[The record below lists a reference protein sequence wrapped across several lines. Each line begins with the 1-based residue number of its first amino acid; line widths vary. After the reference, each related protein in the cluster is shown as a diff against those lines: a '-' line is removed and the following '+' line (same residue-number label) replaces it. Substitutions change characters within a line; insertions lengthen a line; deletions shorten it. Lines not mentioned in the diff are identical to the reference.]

1 MRVLPTLLVTL
12 VGGLASSVA
21 CSRTG
26 AEPSSNGQDGASAAK
41 SSAPRATAPANAL
54 VTPSASVTAVVNPE
68 NLPPYS
74 GPLGIVEGTVLVRGP
89 EAPEVPNLNVRSC
102 HAALDTYGK
111 MFRAGPPRADGTRPL
126 GDAVVAITGYA
137 GYYLPEAAEA
147 HRVAIGANCGYRQRT
162 IAMTYGQ
169 RLEVVNDS
177 KLPFAPYLDGV
188 FQPAVMMAP
197 PERNGEAVKIYPP
210 RPGHYHVLDQLQL
223 FVTEDL
229 YVLRQSLHAVTDLSG
244 HFRIEGVP
252 TAALKVGAQ
261 FAGVGQAQRDVEVRA
276 NVVENVEIV
285 LTYTPSDAAPP
296 VAPPTKVPY
305 IP

>member
-21 CSRTG
+21 CSRNS
-26 AEPSSNGQDGASAAK
+26 AEPSSNGQDGASTAK

-68 NLPPYS
+68 NLPPYT
-74 GPLGIVEGTVLVRGP
+74 GPVGIVEGTVLVRGP
-89 EAPEVPNLNVRSC
+89 ESPEVPNLNVRSC
-102 HAALDTYGK
+102 PAALDTYGK
-111 MFRAGPPRADGTRPL
+111 MFRAGPPRADGLRPL

-177 KLPFAPYLDGV
+177 KVPFAPYLDGV

-229 YVLRQSLHAVTDLSG
+229 YVLRQSLHAVTDLLG

-261 FAGVGQAQRDVEVRA
+261 FAGIGQAQRDVEVRA

-296 VAPPTKVPY
+296 ALPPSKMPY